1 MTLVGPIRQGTANM
15 ARALPR
21 LAKCSSTVPIR
32 AFHSTPKTQTFFTS
46 RAPRATTN
54 LTSSVLIRSSFAR
67 ARDGARTYMQ
77 GAPAYQQQ
85 GQGSTLRRLLVG
97 GAIFGGT
104 LVAINVV
111 FNRETREG
119 SMPKFEREYLNNTFL
134 HTGLG
139 VGIIGLTARQMVQ
152 SGFVYRIMV
161 TNPWIVAIGGL
172 ALSFGTMIATRSIDP
187 DNYIP
192 KYALWTAFNV
202 TQAAFIAPLLV
213 YAPGALI
220 ARAGLYTVAMMGGL
234 SIVGATAKQDKYLYI
249 GGPLL
254 AGACVVAA
262 SGLAPLIIP
271 ATAAR
276 TLALSESIWLYGGL
290 AVFGGFTLYDVQKVL
305 HHARL
310 AQRGIIKEDPINESI
325 SLELDFLNIFVRMVQ
340 ILMMQGN
347 RRK

>member
-1 MTLVGPIRQGTANM
+1 
-15 ARALPR
+15 
-21 LAKCSSTVPIR
+21 
-32 AFHSTPKTQTFFTS
+32 
-46 RAPRATTN
+46 
-54 LTSSVLIRSSFAR
+54 
-67 ARDGARTYMQ
+67 MQ
-77 GAPAYQQQ
+77 GSNYTYHQEQTTQNAAKK
-85 GQGSTLRRLLVG
+85 LLTG
-97 GAIFGGT
+97 AAIFGGT

-119 SMPKFEREYLNNTFL
+119 AMPPFERAYLNDTFL

-139 VGIIGLTARQMVQ
+139 VGIIGLTARQMVN

-172 ALSFGTMIATRSIDP
+172 GLSFATMIGTRSIDP
-187 DNYIP
+187 SNYIP
-192 KYALWTAFNV
+192 KYALWTAFNA
-202 TQAAFIAPLLV
+202 TQAAFVAPLLV

-234 SIVGATAKQDKYLYI
+234 SIVGATAKEDKYLYI

-254 AGACVVAA
+254 AGACIVAA
-262 SGLAPLIIP
+262 SGLAPLVIP

-276 TLALSESIWLYGGL
+276 SLAITENIWLYGGL
-290 AVFGGFTLYDVQKVL
+290 ALFGGFTLYDVQKVM

-310 AQRGIIKEDPINESI
+310 AQRGIIKRDPVNESI
-325 SLELDFLNIFVRMVQ
+325 SLELDFLNIFVRLVQ
-340 ILMMQGN
+340 ILMMQQN